1 MIVADISETEAR
13 LRRYLDAVEAGD
25 EVIITDRGR
34 RIARI
39 VREPRRSASVTD
51 RLAGLAAAGLVTL
64 PSVAPSADILPPP
77 RIRGR
82 PLSDIVCE
90 DRR

>member
-1 MIVADISETEAR
+1 MIVADISETGAR

-39 VREPRRSASVTD
+39 VREPERSASVTE

-64 PSVAPSADILPPP
+64 PSEVPSDDSLPPP
-77 RIRGR
+77 RIGGR

>member
-1 MIVADISETEAR
+1 MIVADISETGAR

-34 RIARI
+34 RI
-39 VREPRRSASVTD
+39 VRDPRRSASVTE
-51 RLAGLAAAGLVTL
+51 RLADLAAAGLVTP
-64 PSVAPSADILPPP
+64 PSEAPSDDILPPP
-77 RIRGR
+77 RIGGR